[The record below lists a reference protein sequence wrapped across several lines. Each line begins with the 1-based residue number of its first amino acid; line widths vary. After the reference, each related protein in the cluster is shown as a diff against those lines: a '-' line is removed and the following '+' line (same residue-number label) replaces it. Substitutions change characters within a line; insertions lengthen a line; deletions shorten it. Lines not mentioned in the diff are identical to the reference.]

1 MPAIGATHGAGTT
14 DSTGSGARDV
24 TSSTPAGTFSGQW
37 QDGDEQIAWRADR
50 TDGAVT
56 QITEAVTFGADARV
70 TRQLQFTREGTLLVF
85 HEIRTQTMQ
94 SPDRTPG
101 PMEVQVTLAFA
112 GDSVSRS
119 EKLVDGKPTTLRSF
133 EIDYARRHA
142 EQALAVARR
151 SP

>member
-1 MPAIGATHGAGTT
+1 MPAIGATHGAGAT

-119 EKLVDGKPTTLRSF
+119 E
-133 EIDYARRHA
+133 ARGR
-142 EQALAVARR
+142 
-151 SP
+151 